1 MQHTTDEMQ
10 HATEEMQHA
19 TYDRRDAT
27 CSTCNTYT
35 IAAPKYEPRPNV
47 SSCFDWEKT
56 ESFFITRTYASVTA
70 LGRQCDGTGTGP
82 PVCRHWADPFALK
95 STA

>member
-1 MQHTTDEMQ
+1 MQHRQMRCNMQHTTDETQ
-10 HATEEMQHA
+10 HA
-19 TYDRRDAT
+19 
-27 CSTCNTYT
+27 TYT

-70 LGRQCDGTGTGP
+70 LGCQCDGTGTGP
-82 PVCRHWADPFALK
+82 PV
-95 STA
+95 